1 MGYPTAWENDLMMPR
16 AETNS
21 TDAPLCSD
29 TGTTDPAGTSDGRL
43 VELVLAGDETAFEQ
57 LFERYKRLVGATAAR
72 YFQQPE
78 QIEEMIQITFAKVFF
93 ELKNFRGRHDFSLA
107 SWLGRITTNAC
118 LNTLRTKKC
127 RAESQLGEIQKA
139 EINKFLTSRRD
150 GYSDTGTEETLVNRD
165 LAEKL
170 LSNLP
175 AEDRALLQM
184 LYVEEKNMGEVSVIT
199 GWSVSNVKV
208 RAHRARKTLRKILR
222 KFL

>member
-1 MGYPTAWENDLMMPR
+1 MGYPTAWENDLIMPR
-16 AETNS
+16 ADTTS
-21 TDAPLCSD
+21 TDAPVCSD
-29 TGTTDPAGTSDGRL
+29 TPDTSDGRL

-107 SWLGRITTNAC
+107 SWLGRITTNTC

-139 EINKFLTSRRD
+139 EINKFLTSSSYNGRHSR
-150 GYSDTGTEETLVNRD
+150 SDMGAEDSLINRD

-175 AEDRALLQM
+175 PEDRALLQM
-184 LYVEEKNMGEVSVIT
+184 LYVEEKNIGEVAAAT

-208 RAHRARKTLRKILR
+208 RAHRARKTLRKVLR